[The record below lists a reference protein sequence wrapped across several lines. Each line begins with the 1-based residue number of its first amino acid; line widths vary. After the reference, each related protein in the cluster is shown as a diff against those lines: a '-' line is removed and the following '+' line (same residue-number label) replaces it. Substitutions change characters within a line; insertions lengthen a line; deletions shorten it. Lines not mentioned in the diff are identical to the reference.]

1 MQNRHLMAAIL
12 VVGLGCE
19 QAPAEPFIPDDGAVV
34 LERLPGDLGSTV
46 AALRRLRGSDSAG
59 DLAAALAVSRGYFTE
74 GQRSQDPRLM
84 GYAQAALAPWWDVPD
99 PPVDVLVMR
108 AAIHQN
114 RHRFAEAMGDLD
126 RALDRDPRN
135 PQAWVARA
143 TIELVQGR
151 PESSMASCG
160 ALDRSGAA
168 IPATICRA
176 AVLARTG
183 AAAAALPLLT
193 LTLERSSQLP
203 APIELWAQNEV
214 AEIARIA
221 GDNATAERALR
232 RALTIEPRDA
242 FTLCGLADLLLDEDR
257 AAEALALVED
267 EPAHDGKL
275 LRATIAGR
283 RLGLAWWR
291 ERAGTLGERFEAA
304 TRRGDALHLRE
315 EARYRLLLA
324 GDPNGALQLAVANWR
339 EQREPWDAR
348 LLLESA
354 LAAGHPRAA
363 GEVLDWLRA
372 TGLDDARLRPLL
384 ARLEAQG

>member
-1 MQNRHLMAAIL
+1 MSPIR
-12 VVGLGCE
+12 
-19 QAPAEPFIPDDGAVV
+19 
-34 LERLPGDLGSTV
+34 
-46 AALRRLRGSDSAG
+46 
-59 DLAAALAVSRGYFTE
+59 
-74 GQRSQDPRLM
+74 
-84 GYAQAALAPWWDVPD
+84 
-99 PPVDVLVMR
+99 PVDVLVMR

-114 RHRFAEAMGDLD
+114 RTPLRGAMVDLD

-143 TIELVQGR
+143 AIELVQGR
-151 PESSMASCG
+151 PESSLASCG

-203 APIELWAQNEV
+203 ALIELWAQNEL

-232 RALTIEPRDA
+232 HALTIEPRDA

-283 RLGLAWWR
+283 RLGVGWWR
-291 ERAGTLGERFEAA
+291 ERASLLGERFEAA

-315 EARYRLLLA
+315 EARYRLMLA
-324 GDPNGALQLAVANWR
+324 G
-339 EQREPWDAR
+339 
-348 LLLESA
+348 
-354 LAAGHPRAA
+354 
-363 GEVLDWLRA
+363 
-372 TGLDDARLRPLL
+372 
-384 ARLEAQG
+384 